1 MLCQFLLYNKVNQLH
16 VCIYPLPLELLPAT
30 VSLSGYPRPSWAPCC
45 TAAQKIHQLCVFHVK
60 LLELQACRQ
69 LTLLMRENSGLCWL
83 GGLGYGYL
91 ALFTF
96 FSLLFSLLQYSQLQ
110 LIFLQMVLDMLFVRY
125 VIMFFVL
132 LNMTCYNNSL
142 V

>member
-16 VCIYPLPLELLPAT
+16 VYIYPLPHELLPAT
-30 VSLSGYPRPSWAPCC
+30 ISLLQVIPDLAGLRVLYSSSENTLAVYFPCKVVR
-45 TAAQKIHQLCVFHVK
+45 AL
-60 LLELQACRQ
+60 ACRQ

-83 GGLGYGYL
+83 GGPGYGYL

-110 LIFLQMVLDMLFVRY
+110 LIFLQMVLYMLFVRY
-125 VIMFFVL
+125 VIMFIFCFVKYDL
-132 LNMTCYNNSL
+132 L
-142 V
+142 